1 MNKLLPIL
9 LAASLGFAHSLA
21 AQAKPDSVAT
31 GKTKLGVTL
40 KGAKLGRDW
49 SRR

>member
-1 MNKLLPIL
+1 MKNLFPIL
-9 LAASLGFAHSLA
+9 LAACFGVTFSFS

-31 GKTKLGVTL
+31 GKTRLGATL
-40 KGAKLGRDW
+40 KGVKLGRDW